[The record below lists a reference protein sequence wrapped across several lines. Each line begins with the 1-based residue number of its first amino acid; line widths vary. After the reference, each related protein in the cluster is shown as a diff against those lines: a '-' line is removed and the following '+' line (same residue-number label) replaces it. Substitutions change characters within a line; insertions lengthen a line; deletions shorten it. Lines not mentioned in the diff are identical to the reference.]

1 MAMNKEAIS
10 RQISTV
16 AFEAWVGTDNR
27 RLEREERVDNGY
39 RIIDS
44 AIAAL
49 AGNPAF
55 LQLEESRDLFVLE
68 HTSVISLNLG
78 EDCVYDIEFTPSWEG
93 QRLKLGKGHK
103 KSSVDVTLANDGKA
117 DASISYSEEDKEPS
131 VSDTDSVRGSVVLVR
146 ELEDDLRNWSLPY
159 SEAA

>member
-1 MAMNKEAIS
+1 MGINREAILG
-10 RQISTV
+10 QISTV
-16 AFEAWVGTDNR
+16 AFEAWIGTGNR
-27 RLEREERVDNGY
+27 RLEREERVGNGY

-55 LQLEESRDLFVLE
+55 LQMEESRDLFVLE

-78 EDCVYDIEFTPSWEG
+78 GDCAYDIEFTPSWEG

-117 DASISYSEEDKEPS
+117 DASIRYNEEDKEPS
-131 VSDTDSVRGSVVLVR
+131 VNDTDSVRGSVILVR
-146 ELEDDLRNWSLPY
+146 ELEDDLKNWSLPD